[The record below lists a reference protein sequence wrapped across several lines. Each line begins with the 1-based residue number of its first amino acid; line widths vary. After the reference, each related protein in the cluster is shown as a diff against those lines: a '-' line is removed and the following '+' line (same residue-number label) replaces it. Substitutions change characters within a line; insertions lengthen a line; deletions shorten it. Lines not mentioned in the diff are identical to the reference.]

1 MYEPNR
7 IEWNDCIGPAKD
19 FIKSPDNISLIQR
32 FLLKVCEVWN
42 TWLGQGGRTYIIIR
56 RIGFYTVSNLIRSAV
71 PLTLKSATWFKVTA
85 CPLYKESYSLG
96 EILSR
101 VDQEERNM
109 LWKSN
114 DG

>member
-32 FLLKVCEVWN
+32 FLLCEVWN

-56 RIGFYTVSNLIRSAV
+56 GIGFYTVSNLRSAV

-85 CPLYKESYSLG
+85 CPLYKEYSVG

-101 VDQEERNM
+101 FDQEEWNM